1 MTRNRRK
8 ALKEIIERL
17 PDAQVEALI
26 DYAAFL
32 LARHGRDEP
41 AVEPMRIDRPP
52 QESVVVAIKRLR
64 ATYPMIDPATI
75 LHETADLMA
84 QHVMQGREAVEVIDE
99 LEILFRRHFERVT
112 DSTNR

>member
-1 MTRNRRK
+1 MPRNRRK

-26 DYAAFL
+26 DYAEFL
-32 LARHGRDEP
+32 LVRHGRAEP
-41 AVEPMRIDRPP
+41 ASEEPLPIDRPS

-99 LEILFRRHFERVT
+99 LEVLFRSHYER
-112 DSTNR
+112 SQG